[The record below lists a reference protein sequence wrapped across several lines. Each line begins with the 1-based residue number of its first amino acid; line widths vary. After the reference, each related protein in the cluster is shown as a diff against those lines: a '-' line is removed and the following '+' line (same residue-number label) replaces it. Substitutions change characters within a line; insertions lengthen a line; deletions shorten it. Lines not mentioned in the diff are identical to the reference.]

1 MNMNIRWCTSDKGAL
16 TLSGIE
22 VQLSVSLDP
31 NPAVQGLK
39 ITRNKQIFIYLLMKK
54 IRQ

>member
-1 MNMNIRWCTSDKGAL
+1 MNIRWRTSDKGAL
-16 TLSGIE
+16 TLSDIE

-31 NPAVQGLK
+31 NPAIVRLK
-39 ITRNKQIFIYLLMKK
+39 ITRYKQIFIYLLMRI

>member
-31 NPAVQGLK
+31 NH
-39 ITRNKQIFIYLLMKK
+39 KQIFIYLLMRI